1 MAVAPVNKF
10 LTVAVPVAPGPQKLY
25 EVPTG
30 VSSILLFAQ
39 VSNVGIGASYPAVT
53 FWHRRTSRS
62 TGNFRDTRVIRDIQV
77 PPNDAVVLIDG
88 RLVLEKDAIKVDE
101 IYVDAKQS
109 GIVSVTGAVYDE
121 PSGIVTVTTLT
132 PHNFGVGQEI
142 TLSGLEFKCPSGT
155 GITTTFFP
163 DPQQSYSV
171 DTIVNDVGIS
181 KTFSAV
187 IGGAVGYQHTYVGN
201 SAHTFVSA
209 ATSSI
214 IAGGAY
220 NHKFVRATSGAVI
233 QGGDYNHTFVSAK
246 TGAVKVTGAG
256 NVTPTGATYDGSTGS
271 LVITKASHGLTTA
284 NTVGIITDGITFK
297 CTMDGNATD
306 HAYPRRSDPNYN
318 AFNLGITTFTT
329 DTFTINV
336 GVSTIVNYNV
346 SNASYAPTTGQLTLN
361 IGNHSLKSG
370 VTTTV
375 QGAEYSPITGI
386 MTVTIANHEY
396 SAGERIKFDTES
408 LRFSCT
414 TGPDIKAY
422 PRVNDYANNKWLP
435 ISNVTSNTFE
445 VQVLGP
451 NGYPSTSTGIHT
463 FVNAVGDMKKG
474 GESIKIATNSLTF
487 TCDMDNH
494 ASEHSYPR
502 TTDPYYN
509 TSIPIVSTTSDSITV
524 NVGISSLVYHTPTDA
539 TYNPANGDLVVTIG
553 SHKLMVG
560 KNVKI
565 ATGSIGF
572 TCDKDNNTVT
582 KFYPRENKDPA
593 YNTSVAVGATTLNTV
608 TLQIGAQAGGLVAP
622 LQMEFLASILENS
635 TT

>member
-132 PHNFGVGQEI
+132 PHNFPVGQEI

-155 GITTTFFP
+155 GITTNFFP
-163 DPQQSYSV
+163 DPQQSYVV
-171 DTIVNDVGIS
+171 DSIVNEVGIS
-181 KTFSAV
+181 KTFSAN
-187 IGGAVGYQHTYVGN
+187 IGGAIGYPHTYVGN
-201 SAHTFVSA
+201 SVHTFVSA
-209 ATSSI
+209 GTSSI

-220 NHKFVRATSGAVI
+220 DHKFVRS
-233 QGGDYNHTFVSAK
+233 SADSIK
-246 TGAVKVTGAG
+246 ISGAG
-256 NVTPTGATYDGSTGS
+256 NTTPTNAVYTPLDGN
-271 LVITKASHGLTTA
+271 LVLTIPNHGLT
-284 NTVGIITDGITFK
+284 
-297 CTMDGNATD
+297 
-306 HAYPRRSDPNYN
+306 
-318 AFNLGITTFTT
+318 
-329 DTFTINV
+329 
-336 GVSTIVNYNV
+336 V
-346 SNASYAPTTGQLTLN
+346 SNT
-361 IGNHSLKSG
+361 IG
-370 VTTTV
+370 
-375 QGAEYSPITGI
+375 
-386 MTVTIANHEY
+386 
-396 SAGERIKFDTES
+396 
-408 LRFSCT
+408 
-414 TGPDIKAY
+414 
-422 PRVNDYANNKWLP
+422 
-435 ISNVTSNTFE
+435 
-445 VQVLGP
+445 
-451 NGYPSTSTGIHT
+451 
-463 FVNAVGDMKKG
+463 
-474 GESIKIATNSLTF
+474 IATNSLTF

-494 ASEHSYPR
+494 GSEHTYPR
-502 TTDPYYN
+502 TTDPYHN
-509 TSIPIVSTTSDSITV
+509 DFNIAIDATTTDTITV
-524 NVGISSLVYHTPTDA
+524 NVGVSTLVYHTPTDA

-553 SHKLMVG
+553 FHKLLVG
-560 KNVKI
+560 KSVKI

-593 YNTSVAVGATTLNTV
+593 YNTSVSVGATTLNTV